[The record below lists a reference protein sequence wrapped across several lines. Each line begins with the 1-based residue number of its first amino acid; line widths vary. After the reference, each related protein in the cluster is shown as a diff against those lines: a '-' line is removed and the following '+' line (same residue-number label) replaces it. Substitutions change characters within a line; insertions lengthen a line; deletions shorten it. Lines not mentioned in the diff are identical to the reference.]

1 MRNPKPQSTR
11 LVTTITLACLFLS
24 AGTALA
30 QDRVALLGHA
40 GIAIP
45 AGALSK
51 MEGMGASVGGG
62 IGVRVHPDVALRL
75 GLDADILEGKR
86 LRSGEDAPGV
96 NLYHFL
102 LGAEWV
108 LSSEDVPLVASAT
121 LGAGRT
127 ILEVEAFSV
136 PQTQPGAG
144 QTPLIREGYVSVH
157 AGAQL
162 AYRPGR
168 RVELALAARA
178 FRVFADEAETAA
190 VATLS
195 EEVEPLGA
203 VWTFPVTLRMNLW
216 LF

>member
-1 MRNPKPQSTR
+1 M
-11 LVTTITLACLFLS
+11 
-24 AGTALA
+24 
-30 QDRVALLGHA
+30 
-40 GIAIP
+40 
-45 AGALSK
+45 
-51 MEGMGASVGGG
+51 
-62 IGVRVHPDVALRL
+62 
-75 GLDADILEGKR
+75 
-86 LRSGEDAPGV
+86 
-96 NLYHFL
+96 
-102 LGAEWV
+102 
-108 LSSEDVPLVASAT
+108 PLVASAT

-127 ILEVEAFSV
+127 MLEVEAFSV
-136 PQTQPGAG
+136 PQTQPGAS
-144 QTPLIREGYVSVH
+144 QTPLIREGYASVH
-157 AGAQL
+157 GGVQL

>member
-1 MRNPKPQSTR
+1 MRKPKLQSMH
-11 LVTTITLACLFLS
+11 LVATIPLACLFLS

-40 GIAIP
+40 GIAVP

-51 MEGMGASVGGG
+51 MEGVGASVGGG
-62 IGVRVHPDVALRL
+62 IAVRVRPDLALRF
-75 GLDADILEGKR
+75 GLDADMLEGRR

-102 LGAEWV
+102 VGAEWV
-108 LSSEDVPLVASAT
+108 FSRGDMPFVASAA

-127 ILEVEAFSV
+127 ILEVEAFSI
-136 PQTQPGAG
+136 PQGQPGAG
-144 QTPLIREGYVSVH
+144 QTSLIREGYASVH
-157 AGAQL
+157 GGVQL

-168 RVELALAARA
+168 RVEFALGARA
-178 FRVFADEAETAA
+178 FRVFPDEAETAA
-190 VATLS
+190 VETLS